1 MGLQEVNIDNQKFL
15 EWIEMGGGAAG
26 APDFFY
32 KEAQRLGYVARSAFK
47 LVQIQKQHKLIKAGS
62 SVLDLGCAPGAWL
75 QVVCQSLG
83 PPNHGGSVLGIDLK
97 VFQSTWN
104 GSSNCI
110 SWFELF
116 DRGFLVVGSCVEIG
130 IPMLILFI
138 ALSQDKGITRQI
150 PSKTKRST
158 HDHRCRN
165 SFAIASRC
173 HTKVCLFYSVFH
185 EISHILCSSGF
196 TLFLL
201 IITLAGGRGMNSIS
215 SFLSGSMP
223 KQSAIRTRIVV
234 MAGQEGPTI
243 TRTKRKS
250 ATQHGGSTLL
260 DLLQALEDYLPVLL
274 GLVND
279 ESRRASVDIFLK
291 AAGYLDCAV
300 KHVLSQ
306 LPAELRRNLPVDL
319 AEGTLRA
326 LSLQALGYWP
336 SVICD
341 IHVVGFDLVDDESKP
356 ERRPTKHMP
365 TPAEWTNEFNPAYSY
380 YLYYCYANLYTLNKL
395 RESKGMTAI
404 KLRPIAERYFLAEIE
419 GPEQKSDSE
428 ADKGLLML
436 LDSDLLSFEVD
447 FMELQNSKWRALN

>member
-1 MGLQEVNIDNQKFL
+1 
-15 EWIEMGGGAAG
+15 MGGGAAG

-75 QVVCQSLG
+75 QVACQSLG
-83 PPNHGGSVLGIDLK
+83 PPNHGGSVLGINLK
-97 VFQSTWN
+97 VTQTS
-104 GSSNCI
+104 I
-110 SWFELF
+110 SLF
-116 DRGFLVVGSCVEIG
+116 HGNTADIVEMFFSRLRMV
-130 IPMLILFI
+130 PVI
-138 ALSQDKGITRQI
+138 ALVGWELHRNWNSHANTVYSLVSGQGNNKTI

-158 HDHRCRN
+158 HDH
-165 SFAIASRC
+165 
-173 HTKVCLFYSVFH
+173 V
-185 EISHILCSSGF
+185 
-196 TLFLL
+196 
-201 IITLAGGRGMNSIS
+201 
-215 SFLSGSMP
+215 GSMP

-279 ESRRASVDIFLK
+279 VLHLMAMLLLLQANFLLLPRSSTDGYQLKVSEESRRASVDIFLK

-300 KHVLSQ
+300 KHVLPQ

-341 IHVVGFDLVDDESKP
+341 IHVTLRWS
-356 ERRPTKHMP
+356 
-365 TPAEWTNEFNPAYSY
+365 SY
-380 YLYYCYANLYTLNKL
+380 FFWVFFY
-395 RESKGMTAI
+395 
-404 KLRPIAERYFLAEIE
+404 
-419 GPEQKSDSE
+419 
-428 ADKGLLML
+428 
-436 LDSDLLSFEVD
+436 
-447 FMELQNSKWRALN
+447 